1 MSLLRR
7 RPGFRRL
14 WTSGAVSET
23 GDWLLLIALPVYVLQ
38 LTGSTL
44 TTSTVFLLELA
55 GAMLASPLAGVLA
68 DRWDRRRLLIGAS
81 LTQAAL
87 LLGASAVALVAVF
100 VTGKAV
106 AVGPTRRNR

>member
-1 MSLLRR
+1 MSLLWR

-55 GAMLASPLAGVLA
+55 GASSSGSTAAGSRACRTGSFAVDSTA
-68 DRWDRRRLLIGAS
+68 W
-81 LTQAAL
+81 AA
-87 LLGASAVALVAVF
+87 
-100 VTGKAV
+100 VT
-106 AVGPTRRNR
+106 R

>member
-1 MSLLRR
+1 VNLLLS

-44 TTSTVFLLELA
+44 TTSR
-55 GAMLASPLAGVLA
+55 SWPS
-68 DRWDRRRLLIGAS
+68 RR
-81 LTQAAL
+81 T
-87 LLGASAVALVAVF
+87 
-100 VTGKAV
+100 
-106 AVGPTRRNR
+106 